1 MTVSCLS
8 SPDWCGG
15 VRLVL
20 VSPLPNDQIILIC
33 LHSITAADE
42 NSSLDKAM
50 LAMEIKLY
58 EGFKWQNIPYLHKNY

>member
-1 MTVSCLS
+1 M
-8 SPDWCGG
+8 
-15 VRLVL
+15 LVL

-58 EGFKWQNIPYLHKNY
+58 EGFKFYHF

>member
-1 MTVSCLS
+1 MTVSCLL
-8 SPDWCGG
+8 SPVSVLRTGWSCGG

-58 EGFKWQNIPYLHKNY
+58 EGFKFYHF